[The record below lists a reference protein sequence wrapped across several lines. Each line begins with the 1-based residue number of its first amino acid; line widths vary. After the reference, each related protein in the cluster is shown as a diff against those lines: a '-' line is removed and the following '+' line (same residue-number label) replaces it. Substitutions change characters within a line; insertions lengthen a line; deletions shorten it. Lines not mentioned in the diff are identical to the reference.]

1 MTPRLGWEFHTFT
14 LVGRCPRTGM
24 LGIALTSSPL
34 CVAARCVFVRA
45 HVGAV
50 ATQAY
55 AHPGLGPLGLRLLEM
70 DYAPAKVLAELRAT
84 DAWPEHRQIGI
95 VDRYGNAA
103 AVTGEKNLDWK
114 GHISERNFV
123 AMGNYLTSEAVV
135 EAMADAFRISESEI
149 LEERLLRALEAG
161 KAAGGEKGGQ
171 LSAGLIVYGNET
183 YPRTDLRVDMHDRR
197 SAPGDDAVSELRRIF
212 TEYRPLIPYYEER
225 PANPLLPSWREW
237 RQQHP
242 AYPA

>member
-1 MTPRLGWEFHTFT
+1 MDRILGWELHTFT
-14 LVGRCPRTGM
+14 IIGRCPRTGM

-95 VDRYGNAA
+95 VDRHGNS
-103 AVTGEKNLDWK
+103 AVYTGEKNLDWK
-114 GHISERNFV
+114 GHVAERNFV
-123 AMGNYLTSEAVV
+123 AMGNYLTGGAVV
-135 EAMADAFRISESEI
+135 DAMAEAFRGSEPEI
-149 LEERLLRALEAG
+149 LEERLVRALEAG

-171 LSAGLIVYGNET
+171 LSAGL
-183 YPRTDLRVDMHDRR
+183 
-197 SAPGDDAVSELRRIF
+197 AVHGRD
-212 TEYRPLIPYYEER
+212 T
-225 PANPLLPSWREW
+225 
-237 RQQHP
+237 
-242 AYPA
+242 